1 MRWFV
6 TIAAGLWIVLG
17 LAACARAPA
26 STPTATTLLRLT
38 PEPSPTATQVAT
50 LAVFPTLTPHIFCE
64 NVQESILI
72 VGERGRV
79 TLTEDGRWLN
89 LRAGPGT
96 ENDVIAQM
104 APLEDFLV
112 LDGACLRRTLR
123 LVSGII
129 AARSAG
135 SPRAMRDSISPSLGC
150 RGNT

>member
-112 LDGACLRRTLR
+112 LDGVTCGGPYAWYQVDYRGT
-123 LVSGII
+123 VGWI
-129 AARSAG
+129 AEGYEGQYFAEPWLPG
-135 SPRAMRDSISPSLGC
+135 
-150 RGNT
+150 